1 MCQSIKITDILPPS
15 VAEGQMFEAASPS
28 LERGSLPQLVRHP
41 FKELKAEETC
51 KKWKMITIKTN
62 TILLY
67 KVA

>member
-1 MCQSIKITDILPPS
+1 MCLSIIITDILPPS
-15 VAEGQMFEAASPS
+15 VAEGQMVEATSPS